1 VRIEVHLMTLIGLA
15 ACTVWAYLVFARGSF
30 WRAQD
35 RDDRDRALPPP
46 NRWPKVVAV
55 VPARDEAAHVAE
67 TVHSLLQQRYQGSFS
82 VILVDDQSSDDT
94 VATARRAAA
103 AAGAADRLTT
113 LVGAPLPAGWSGK
126 LWAVAQGVRHADTL
140 PEPPEYLLLTD
151 ADVIHT
157 PQTLAALVTRARAGG
172 LVLTSLM
179 VRLRCESFA
188 ERALIP
194 AFVFFFQ
201 MLYPF
206 RWVNG
211 PEHRT
216 AAAAGGCMLVRRD
229 GLLAA
234 GGIEA
239 IRGALIDDCAL
250 ARRMKDRG
258 PIWLGLT
265 ERAFS
270 LRPYPRPGDIRRM
283 VARTAYVQLR
293 ESPLVL
299 AVTVFGMGLT
309 YLAPPLLACFGG
321 GAARILGVAAW
332 AMMALAYQPTLRF
345 YRRSRI
351 WGFLLPG
358 IALAYLLFTLDSA
371 WQHWRGRGGMWKGRA
386 QAVRARCGE
395 GL

>member
-1 VRIEVHLMTLIGLA
+1 VHLTTLVGLA
-15 ACTVWAYLVFARGSF
+15 ACVVWAYLLVARGGF
-30 WRAQD
+30 WRARD
-35 RDDRDRALPPP
+35 RDDRDQALPPP
-46 NRWPKVVAV
+46 DRWPRVVAV
-55 VPARDEAAHVAE
+55 VPARDEAVLVAG
-67 TVHSLLQQRYQGSFS
+67 TVDSLLQQRHPGSFS

-94 VATARRAAA
+94 AATARRAAA
-103 AAGAADRLTT
+103 AAGATDRLTV
-113 LVGAPLPAGWSGK
+113 LSGAPPPAGWSGK

-151 ADVIHT
+151 ADVMHA
-157 PQTLAALVTRARAGG
+157 PQALTVLVTRARAGG

-179 VRLRCESFA
+179 VRLRCESLA

-206 RWVNG
+206 RWVNV

-265 ERAFS
+265 ERARS
-270 LRPYPRPGDIRRM
+270 RREYPRPGDIRRM

-293 ESPLVL
+293 ESPLLLTGTVL
-299 AVTVFGMGLT
+299 GMGLT

-351 WGFLLPG
+351 WGLLLPG
-358 IALAYLLFTLDSA
+358 IALVYLLFTLDSA

-386 QAVRARCGE
+386 QAVRAQCGE